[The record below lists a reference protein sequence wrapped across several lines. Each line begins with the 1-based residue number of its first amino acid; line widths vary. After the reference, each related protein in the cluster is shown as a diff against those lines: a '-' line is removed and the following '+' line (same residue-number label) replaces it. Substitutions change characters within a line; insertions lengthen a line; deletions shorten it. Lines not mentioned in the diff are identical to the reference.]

1 MVFFLVVNM
10 LLIGSYLAVAY
21 LENVADSNFPI
32 ENLSN
37 HIVLEDGQFVGD
49 GQVTEMLNEAN
60 AWAMILDGDGMV
72 VWEENCLKNC
82 RVIIHLWTSP
92 CSAVGISTII
102 RLIFGTDRIAFW

>member
-1 MVFFLVVNM
+1 M

-60 AWAMILDGDGMV
+60 AWAMILDGMAWFVGR
-72 VWEENCLKNC
+72 KNC
-82 RVIIHLWTSP
+82 RKNACVIIHLWTSP
-92 CSAVGISTII
+92 CSAVGI
-102 RLIFGTDRIAFW
+102 